1 MHIFVMIFRQRLKPL
16 HLIMQSQN
24 FNATLIYAQT
34 LISILQLRG
43 YQNLT
48 FPLRDAPTFG
58 LSRTAMYLVAN
69 TLADFHVYFHELNSF
84 YSVSY
89 AMLNTKLTYIGL
101 IEIC

>member
-1 MHIFVMIFRQRLKPL
+1 MFVIIFRQRLKPL
-16 HLIMQSQN
+16 HLIMQSEN
-24 FNATLIYAQT
+24 FSATLIYAQT

-69 TLADFHVYFHELNSF
+69 TLTDFHVYFHELNSF
-84 YSVSY
+84 YSESY

-101 IEIC
+101 IEICE